1 MIDSQGIGIRVRDGS
16 LLGALPLSPGR
27 MEEVMT
33 LTIIVGAIVLAIIG
47 VMGFQNTPVRDDRP
61 LSSVDFPLNSL
72 ALTAGIGVLG
82 AIIVLVFVWILLSE
96 VPL

>member
-1 MIDSQGIGIRVRDGS
+1 
-16 LLGALPLSPGR
+16 
-27 MEEVMT
+27 MEEMMT
-33 LTIIVGAIVLAIIG
+33 LTIILGAIALAIIG

-72 ALTAGIGVLG
+72 ALVMGIGMLA